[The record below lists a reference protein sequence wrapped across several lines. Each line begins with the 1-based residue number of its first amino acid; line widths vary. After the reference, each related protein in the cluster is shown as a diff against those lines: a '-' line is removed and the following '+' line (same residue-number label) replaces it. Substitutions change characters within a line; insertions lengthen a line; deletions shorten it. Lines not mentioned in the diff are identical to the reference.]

1 MKMTLGRKILIGFMA
16 CALVL
21 LGVAIFSFKNSEK
34 FVASNALVNHS
45 NQVLYEFEQILM
57 SSIDAETGVRGYV
70 ITGDAN
76 FLESFSSANAKAMEQ
91 LDKVKEL
98 TKDNPNQQ
106 KNIEELSKEL
116 KMRFENLNQIIV
128 LRKKGFENARELVAS
143 GEGRQ
148 IQDEIRKTI
157 DKAQEIEHTLLA
169 ERILA
174 SQDDASNFNLVFAF
188 LLLIIIMIL
197 VVVYTIVAANLKAL
211 KSAELE
217 TASKNWLLTG
227 NSELN
232 EKLIGDKSIAQL
244 ANSTISF
251 LCTYLKAN
259 IGAVYLLNNKDNT
272 LMLGGQFA
280 FSSPKDKI
288 TLNEGLIGQAAWEQK
303 QISLTDITEDQL
315 RITSSVLDA
324 KPKNLLITP
333 FLLEGKTVGVIEIGK
348 LTDFNETEKEFIN
361 VSMNSIAIS
370 VNTVQQAEEKEK
382 RAAELSVA
390 NKELAYQNDEK
401 EKRAAELSIAN
412 KELAFQSDEK
422 EKRAAELSIANKE
435 LAYQNDEKEKRAAEL
450 SIANKELAFQN
461 EEKENRAAELSIA
474 NKELAFQNDE
484 KEKRAAELS
493 IANKELA
500 FQNDEKEKRAAELSI
515 ANKEL
520 AFQND
525 EKEKRAAELSIAN
538 KELAYQNDEK
548 EKRAAELSIANK
560 ELAYQNEEKEKRAAE
575 LGIANK
581 ELAYQNEE
589 KEKRAVELSFA
600 NKELST
606 QAEELQIQQEE
617 LRQLNEELEQ
627 QAQNL
632 KQQQEELQMT
642 NEELEEQTQSLE
654 EKNKEV
660 EASKNDIEQKTKQL
674 EISSKYK
681 SEFLANMSHEL
692 RTPLNSLLILS
703 KDLSENRKKN
713 LDEVQVESAEII
725 YKSGHDLLVL
735 INEVLD
741 LSKIEAGKMG
751 INVEKVSLKNL
762 TDTLLRDFKHH
773 AQQKGLKLICKLGKD
788 LPEFIRT
795 DSQRLNQILKNL
807 ISNAIKF
814 TEKGNVTINVNR
826 NSETTL
832 NISVS
837 DTGIGISEDKQTA
850 IFEAF
855 QQAEGGTSRKYGGTG
870 LGLSI
875 SRELAKLLGAEIKLS
890 SQLNEGST
898 FSLIIPLEIHAE
910 LESETV
916 IKLKPIV
923 YTPHSQKDAD
933 YLNYPTIEDDRNTI
947 VKDDK
952 VVLIIEDDLKF
963 ASILLKQANIKGFKC
978 LSAATGE
985 DGLSLASKYKP
996 QAIILDMGLP
1006 GIKGQQ
1012 VLHELKANPSVRHI
1026 PVHVISANDRS
1037 LEPIREGAVEYL
1049 MKPISKNELE
1059 EAFNRIENFVDRKI
1073 KNLLIIEDN
1082 ENSRKAMKILIGN
1095 GDVKCFEAAT
1105 GKEALAMYE
1114 QNHIDCII
1122 LDIGLPDM
1130 SGFDLIHKLEDLKG
1144 HNMPPIIVYTG
1155 KELTK
1160 EENDVLQKYAESII
1174 IKGIKSEERLLD
1186 ETALFLHRTISNLP
1200 ISKQMI
1206 INSLHDKEA
1215 IFHSKK
1221 ILLVDDD
1228 MRNVFALS
1236 KILQERGMEVIKSEN
1251 GKKALEMLDTHADI
1265 DLVLMDIMM
1274 PEMDGYEAM
1283 KRIRSQMKFKN
1294 LPVIALT
1301 AKAMK
1306 DDKQKC
1312 IDAGANDYITKPID
1326 VERLLSLMRVWLSK

>member
-1 MKMTLGRKILIGFMA
+1 MTLGRKIVIGFIA

-21 LGVAIFSFKNSEK
+21 LGVAIFSFKNTEK
-34 FVASNALVNHS
+34 FVASNTLVNVS

-57 SSIDAETGVRGYV
+57 SSVDAETGVRGYV
-70 ITGDAN
+70 ITGDDN
-76 FLESFSSANAKAMEQ
+76 FLKPFTTANIKAIEK
-91 LDKVKEL
+91 LEKVKEL

-106 KNIEELSKEL
+106 NNIEELAKQL
-116 KMRFENLNQIIV
+116 KMRFDNLNTCIT
-128 LRKKGFENARELVAS
+128 LRKENYEKARAFVAS
-143 GEGRQ
+143 GEGKE
-148 IQDEIRKTI
+148 IQDEIRKI
-157 DKAQEIEHTLLA
+157 VDESQELERTLLA
-169 ERILA
+169 QRIQD
-174 SQDDASNFNLVFAF
+174 SQDDASKFNIVFAV
-188 LLLIIIMIL
+188 LLLVIIMIL
-197 VVVYTIVAANLKAL
+197 IVVYTIVTTNLKAL
-211 KSAELE
+211 KNSESE

-227 NSELN
+227 NSALN
-232 EKLIGDKSIAQL
+232 EKLIGDQSIEQL
-244 ANSTISF
+244 ANNTISF

-259 IGAVYLLNNKDNT
+259 IGAVYLFNKKDNT
-272 LMLGGQFA
+272 LIISGKFA
-280 FSSPKDKI
+280 FSSATDSVENFK
-288 TLNEGLIGQAAWEQK
+288 LNEGLIGQAAWEQK
-303 QISLTDITEDQL
+303 QISLTDIAENQI

-324 KPKNLLITP
+324 KPKHLLITP
-333 FLLEGKTVGVIEIGK
+333 FLLDGKTIGVIEIGK

-361 VSMNSIAIS
+361 VSMSSIAIS

-382 RAAELSVA
+382 RAAELAIA

-401 EKRAAELSIAN
+401 EKRAAELGIAN
-412 KELAFQSDEK
+412 KELAYQNDEK
-422 EKRAAELSIANKE
+422 EKRAAELGIANKE

-450 SIANKELAFQN
+450 S
-461 EEKENRAAELSIA
+461 
-474 NKELAFQNDE
+474 
-484 KEKRAAELS
+484 
-493 IANKELA
+493 
-500 FQNDEKEKRAAELSI
+500 
-515 ANKEL
+515 
-520 AFQND
+520 
-525 EKEKRAAELSIAN
+525 
-538 KELAYQNDEK
+538 
-548 EKRAAELSIANK
+548 
-560 ELAYQNEEKEKRAAE
+560 
-575 LGIANK
+575 
-581 ELAYQNEE
+581 
-589 KEKRAVELSFA
+589 FA
-600 NKELST
+600 NKELSN

-660 EASKNDIEQKTKQL
+660 QASKNDIEKKTKQL

-713 LDEVQVESAEII
+713 LDDVQVESAEII

-741 LSKIEAGKMG
+741 LSKIEAGKMA
-751 INVEKVSLKNL
+751 INIEKVALKNF
-762 TDTLLRDFKHH
+762 TDNLLRDFKHQ
-773 AQQKGLKLICKLGKD
+773 AEQKGLKIVCKLAEGI
-788 LPEFIRT
+788 PEFIHT

-807 ISNAIKF
+807 LSNAVKF
-814 TEKGNVTINVNR
+814 TEKGSVTISIDPNTV
-826 NSETTL
+826 TTL
-832 NISVS
+832 NISVT
-837 DTGIGISEDKQTA
+837 DTGIGISEDKQSA

-875 SRELAKLLGAEIKLS
+875 SRELAKLLEGEIKVKSNLDK
-890 SQLNEGST
+890 GST
-898 FSLIIPLEIHAE
+898 FSLIIPLEIHPTQ
-910 LESETV
+910 ESVNE
-916 IKLKPIV
+916 IPIKPIS
-923 YTPHSQKDAD
+923 YAPRSENDIN
-933 YLNYPTIEDDRNTI
+933 YLNYPTIKDDRDTINT
-947 VKDDK
+947 DDK
-952 VVLIIEDDLKF
+952 IVLIIEDDKNF
-963 ASILLKQANIKGFKC
+963 AAILLKQANKKGFKC
-978 LSAATGE
+978 LSASSGE
-985 DGLSLASKYKP
+985 DGLLLAVKYKP

-1006 GIKGQQ
+1006 GIKGKQ
-1012 VLHELKANPSVRHI
+1012 VLHELKENPSVRHI
-1026 PVHVISANDRS
+1026 PVHIISANDRS

-1049 MKPISKNELE
+1049 MKPISKDGLE
-1059 EAFNRIENFVDRKI
+1059 EAFIRIENFVNRKI
-1073 KNLLIIEDN
+1073 KNLLIIEDS
-1082 ENSRKAMKILIGN
+1082 ENSRKAMKVLIGN
-1095 GDVKCFEAAT
+1095 GDVKCYEAGT
-1105 GKEALAMYE
+1105 GKEALE
-1114 QNHIDCII
+1114 LFEHNHIDCII

-1130 SGFDLIHKLEDLKG
+1130 TGFELIHKLGDVKA
-1144 HNMPPIIVYTG
+1144 HNLPPIIVYTG

-1160 EENDVLQKYAESII
+1160 EENNLLHKYAESII

-1200 ISKQMI
+1200 KSKQMM
-1206 INSLHDKEA
+1206 INNLHDKEA

-1236 KILQERGMEVIKSEN
+1236 KILQERGMEVIKSED
-1251 GKKALEMLDTHADI
+1251 GKNALNKLDAHTDI

-1283 KRIRSQMKFKN
+1283 KRIRSQIKFRN
-1294 LPVIALT
+1294 LPIIALT

>member
-1 MKMTLGRKILIGFMA
+1 MKMTLGRKIIIGFIA
-16 CALVL
+16 CAVVL

-34 FVASNALVNHS
+34 FVASNTLVNTS

-57 SSIDAETGVRGYV
+57 SSVDAETGVRGYV
-70 ITGDAN
+70 ISGDTD
-76 FLESFSSANAKAMEQ
+76 FLKPFTSANIKAIEK
-91 LDKVKEL
+91 LENVKEL
-98 TKDNPNQQ
+98 TKDNPIQQ
-106 KNIEELSKEL
+106 NNIEKLSKEL
-116 KMRFENLNQIIV
+116 KLRFDNLNTCIT
-128 LRKKGFENARELVAS
+128 LRKDDYEKAIAFVAS
-143 GEGRQ
+143 GEGKQ
-148 IQDEIRKTI
+148 IQDEIRKII
-157 DKAQEIEHTLLA
+157 DEAQQLERTLLTQ
-169 ERILA
+169 RIEDSA
-174 SQDDASNFNLVFAF
+174 NDAIKFNIVFAI
-188 LLLIIIMIL
+188 LLLVIVLIL
-197 VVVYTIVAANLKAL
+197 IVVYTIVAENLKAL
-211 KSAELE
+211 KSSESE

-232 EKLIGDKSIAQL
+232 EKLIGDQSITQL
-244 ANSTISF
+244 ANNTISF
-251 LCTYLKAN
+251 LCKYLNAN
-259 IGAVYLLNNKDNT
+259 IGAVYLFNEKDNT
-272 LMLGGQFA
+272 LMLNGKFA
-280 FSSPKDKI
+280 FSSAQDTKENFK
-288 TLNEGLIGQAAWEQK
+288 LNEGLIGQAAWEQK
-303 QISLTDITEDQL
+303 QIFLTDISEDQI

-333 FLLEGKTVGVIEIGK
+333 FLLDGKTIGVIEIGK
-348 LTDFNETEKEFIN
+348 LTDFNKTEKEFIN
-361 VSMNSIAIS
+361 ISMNSIAIS

-382 RAAELSVA
+382 RAAELGIA
-390 NKELAYQNDEK
+390 NKELAFQNEEK
-401 EKRAAELSIAN
+401 EKRAAELG
-412 KELAFQSDEK
+412 
-422 EKRAAELSIANKE
+422 IANKE

-450 SIANKELAFQN
+450 AIANE
-461 EEKENRAAELSIA
+461 
-474 NKELAFQNDE
+474 
-484 KEKRAAELS
+484 
-493 IANKELA
+493 
-500 FQNDEKEKRAAELSI
+500 
-515 ANKEL
+515 
-520 AFQND
+520 
-525 EKEKRAAELSIAN
+525 
-538 KELAYQNDEK
+538 
-548 EKRAAELSIANK
+548 
-560 ELAYQNEEKEKRAAE
+560 
-575 LGIANK
+575 

-600 NKELST
+600 NKELSN

-660 EASKNDIEQKTKQL
+660 QASKNDIEKKTKQL

-713 LDEVQVESAEII
+713 LDDVQVESAEII

-741 LSKIEAGKMG
+741 LSKIEAGKMA
-751 INVEKVSLKNL
+751 INIEKVALKNF
-762 TDTLLRDFKHH
+762 TDNLLRDFKHQ
-773 AQQKGLKLICKLGKD
+773 AEQKGLTILCKLAEG

-807 ISNAIKF
+807 LSNAVKF
-814 TEKGNVTINVNR
+814 TEKGTVTISIDPNT
-826 NSETTL
+826 ETTL
-832 NISVS
+832 NISVT
-837 DTGIGISEDKQTA
+837 DTGIGISEDKQSA

-875 SRELAKLLGAEIKLS
+875 SRELAKLLEGEINVKSNLD
-890 SQLNEGST
+890 EGST
-898 FSLIIPLEIHAE
+898 FSLIIPLEIHPVE
-910 LESETV
+910 ESETQIQV
-916 IKLKPIV
+916 KPIS
-923 YTPHSQKDAD
+923 YTPRSENDI
-933 YLNYPTIEDDRNTI
+933 NYVNHPTIEDDRDTI
-947 VKDDK
+947 NADDK
-952 VVLIIEDDLKF
+952 VVLIIEDDRNF
-963 ASILLKQANIKGFKC
+963 ASILLKQANKKGFKC
-978 LSAATGE
+978 LSASSGE
-985 DGLSLASKYKP
+985 DGLLLAAKYKP

-1006 GIKGQQ
+1006 GIKGKQ

-1026 PVHVISANDRS
+1026 PVHIISANDRS

-1049 MKPISKNELE
+1049 MKPISKDGLE
-1059 EAFNRIENFVDRKI
+1059 EAFIRIENFVDRKI
-1073 KNLLIIEDN
+1073 KNLLIIEDS
-1082 ENSRKAMKILIGN
+1082 ENSRKAMKVLIGN
-1095 GDVKCFEAAT
+1095 GDVKCYEAAT
-1105 GKEALAMYE
+1105 GKEALEMFE
-1114 QNHIDCII
+1114 HNHIDCII
-1122 LDIGLPDM
+1122 LDLGLPDM
-1130 SGFDLIHKLEDLKG
+1130 TGFELIHKLGDVKA
-1144 HNMPPIIVYTG
+1144 HNLPPIIVYTG

-1160 EENDVLQKYAESII
+1160 EENNLLHKYAESII

-1186 ETALFLHRTISNLP
+1186 ETALFLHRTINNLP
-1200 ISKQMI
+1200 KSKQIMI
-1206 INSLHDKEA
+1206 HNLHDKEA

-1251 GKKALEMLDTHADI
+1251 GKNALSMLDVHPGI

-1283 KRIRSQMKFKN
+1283 KRIRTQIKFRN
-1294 LPVIALT
+1294 LPIIALT

>member
-1 MKMTLGRKILIGFMA
+1 MKMTLGRKIVLGFIA
-16 CALVL
+16 CAFVL
-21 LGVAIFSFKNSEK
+21 IGVAIFSFKNSEK
-34 FVASNALVNHS
+34 FVVSNALVNNS
-45 NQVLYEFEQILM
+45 NKVLYEFEQILM
-57 SSIDAETGVRGYV
+57 TSVDAETGVRGYV
-70 ITGDAN
+70 ITGDDN
-76 FLESFSSANAKAMEQ
+76 FLKPFTTANTKAIEK
-91 LDKVKEL
+91 LEKVKEL

-106 KNIEELSKEL
+106 NNIEELAKEI
-116 KMRFENLNQIIV
+116 KMRFDNLNTCV
-128 LRKKGFENARELVAS
+128 NLRKKDFEKARVFVAS
-143 GEGRQ
+143 GEGKE
-148 IQDEIRKTI
+148 IQDEIRKII
-157 DKAQEIEHTLLA
+157 DKAQELERTLLTQ
-169 ERILA
+169 RIQDSA
-174 SQDDASNFNLVFAF
+174 DDAIKFNIVFAI
-188 LLLIIIMIL
+188 LLLVIVLIL
-197 VVVYTIVAANLKAL
+197 IVVYSIVAENLKAL
-211 KSAELE
+211 KSSESENAN
-217 TASKNWLLTG
+217 KNWLLTG
-227 NSELN
+227 NSQLN
-232 EKLIGDKSIAQL
+232 EKLIGDQSIAQL

-259 IGAVYLLNNKDNT
+259 IGAVYLLNDKENNLILNGK
-272 LMLGGQFA
+272 FA
-280 FSSPKDKI
+280 FSTAKDTKENFK
-288 TLNEGLIGQAAWEQK
+288 LNEGLIGQAAWEQK
-303 QISLTDITEDQL
+303 QISLTDITENQI
-315 RITSSVLDA
+315 RITSSVLHA

-333 FLLEGKTVGVIEIGK
+333 FLLEGKTIGVIEIGK

-382 RAAELSVA
+382 RAAELA
-390 NKELAYQNDEK
+390 
-401 EKRAAELSIAN
+401 
-412 KELAFQSDEK
+412 
-422 EKRAAELSIANKE
+422 IANKE

-450 SIANKELAFQN
+450 A
-461 EEKENRAAELSIA
+461 
-474 NKELAFQNDE
+474 
-484 KEKRAAELS
+484 
-493 IANKELA
+493 
-500 FQNDEKEKRAAELSI
+500 
-515 ANKEL
+515 
-520 AFQND
+520 
-525 EKEKRAAELSIAN
+525 IAN

-548 EKRAAELSIANK
+548 EKRAAELGIANK
-560 ELAYQNEEKEKRAAE
+560 ELAYQNDEKEKRAAELGIANKELAYQNDEKEKRAAE

-589 KEKRAVELSFA
+589 KEKRASELGIANKELAYQNDEKEKRAVELSFA
-600 NKELST
+600 NKELSN

-660 EASKNDIEQKTKQL
+660 EASKYNIEQKTKQL

-713 LDEVQVESAEII
+713 LDDVQVESAEII

-741 LSKIEAGKMG
+741 LSKIEAGKMA
-751 INVEKVSLKNL
+751 INIEKVALKNF
-762 TDTLLRDFKHH
+762 TDNLLRDFKHQ
-773 AQQKGLKLICKLGKD
+773 AEQKGLTILCKLAAG
-788 LPEFIRT
+788 LPEFIHT

-807 ISNAIKF
+807 LSNAIKF
-814 TEKGNVTINVNR
+814 TEKGSVIISIDQNTD
-826 NSETTL
+826 TTL
-832 NISVS
+832 NISVR

-875 SRELAKLLGAEIKLS
+875 SRELAKLLEGEIKVKSNLDK
-890 SQLNEGST
+890 GST
-898 FSLIIPLEIHAE
+898 FSLIIPLEIHPT
-910 LESETV
+910 LESVNE
-916 IKLKPIV
+916 IPLRPIAYV
-923 YTPHSQKDAD
+923 PRSENDIN
-933 YLNYPTIEDDRNTI
+933 YLNYPTIKDDRDTINT
-947 VKDDK
+947 DDK
-952 VVLIIEDDLKF
+952 IVLIIEDDQNF
-963 ASILLKQANIKGFKC
+963 AAILLKQANKKGFKC
-978 LSAATGE
+978 LSAASGE
-985 DGLSLASKYKP
+985 DGLLLAAKYRP

-1006 GIKGQQ
+1006 GIKGKQ
-1012 VLHELKANPSVRHI
+1012 VLHELKVNPSVRHI
-1026 PVHVISANDRS
+1026 PVHIISANDRS

-1049 MKPISKNELE
+1049 MKPISKDGLE
-1059 EAFNRIENFVDRKI
+1059 EAFNRIENFVNRKI
-1073 KNLLIIEDN
+1073 KNLLIIEDS
-1082 ENSRKAMKILIGN
+1082 ENSRKAMKVLIGN
-1095 GDVKCFEAAT
+1095 GDVKCYEAAT
-1105 GKEALAMYE
+1105 GKEALELFE

-1130 SGFDLIHKLEDLKG
+1130 TGFELIQKLGDVKAHYL
-1144 HNMPPIIVYTG
+1144 PPIIVYTG

-1160 EENDVLQKYAESII
+1160 EENNLLHKYAESII

-1200 ISKQMI
+1200 KSKQMMI
-1206 INSLHDKEA
+1206 HNLHDKEA

-1236 KILQERGMEVIKSEN
+1236 KILQERGMEVIKSED
-1251 GKKALEMLDTHADI
+1251 GKNALNKLEEHTDI

-1283 KRIRSQMKFKN
+1283 KRIRSQIKFRN
-1294 LPVIALT
+1294 LPIIALT

>member
-1 MKMTLGRKILIGFMA
+1 MTLGKKIIIGFIA
-16 CALVL
+16 CVLVL
-21 LGVAIFSFKNSEK
+21 LGVAIFSFKTSEK

-70 ITGDAN
+70 ITGDDN
-76 FLESFSSANAKAMEQ
+76 FLESFSSANIKAMEQ
-91 LDKVKEL
+91 LAKVKEL

-106 KNIEELSKEL
+106 KNIEELAKQL
-116 KMRFENLNQIIV
+116 KMRFDNLNRIIA
-128 LRKKGFENARELVAS
+128 LRKKDFKESRDLVAS

-148 IQDEIRKTI
+148 IQDEIRKRI
-157 DKAQEIEHTLLA
+157 DQAEETEHTLLA
-169 ERILA
+169 ERIQA
-174 SQDDASNFNLVFAF
+174 SQDDANNFNLVFAI
-188 LLLIIIMIL
+188 LLLFIIFIL
-197 VVVYTIVAANLKAL
+197 VVVYTIVASNLKAL

-227 NSELN
+227 NAELN
-232 EKLIGDKSIAQL
+232 EKLIGDQSIVQL
-244 ANSTISF
+244 ANNTISF

-259 IGAVYLLNNKDNT
+259 IGAVYLFNDKDNT
-272 LMLGGQFA
+272 LMLGGKFA
-280 FSSPKDKI
+280 FSSPKDLKEKF
-288 TLNEGLIGQAAWEQK
+288 TLNEGLIGQAAWEQR
-303 QISLTDITEDQL
+303 QISLTDISEDQI
-315 RITSSVLDA
+315 RITSSVLNA

-348 LTDFNETEKEFIN
+348 LTDFNETEKEFIT

-382 RAAELSVA
+382 RAAELS
-390 NKELAYQNDEK
+390 
-401 EKRAAELSIAN
+401 IAN
-412 KELAFQSDEK
+412 KELAFQNE
-422 EKRAAELSIANKE
+422 
-435 LAYQNDEKEKRAAEL
+435 EKEKRAAEL

-461 EEKENRAAELSIA
+461 EEKE
-474 NKELAFQNDE
+474 
-484 KEKRAAELS
+484 KRAAELS

-500 FQNDEKEKRAAELSI
+500 FQNEEKEKRAAELSI

-560 ELAYQNEEKEKRAAE
+560 ELAYQNDEKEKRAAE
-575 LGIANK
+575 LSIANKELAYQNDEKEKRAAELSIANK

-589 KEKRAVELSFA
+589 KEKRAAELSIANKELAYQNEEKEKRAIELSFA

-773 AQQKGLKLICKLGKD
+773 AQQKGLKLICKLGAA
-788 LPEFIRT
+788 LPEFIHT

-814 TEKGNVTINVNR
+814 TEKGSVTISVNR

-832 NISVS
+832 NISVT

-875 SRELAKLLGAEIKLS
+875 SRELAKLLEAEIKLS
-890 SQLNEGST
+890 SKPNQGST
-898 FSLIIPLEIHAE
+898 FSLIIPLEIHPE
-910 LESETV
+910 QESVNT
-916 IKLKPIV
+916 ITLKPV
-923 YTPHSQKDAD
+923 LHTPRPDSYQDKIDAN
-933 YLNYPTIEDDRNTI
+933 YLNYLTIEDDRNTI
-947 VKDDK
+947 KTDDK

-985 DGLSLASKYKP
+985 DGLLLASKYKP

-1026 PVHVISANDRS
+1026 PVHIISANDRS

-1049 MKPISKNELE
+1049 MKPISKDGLE
-1059 EAFNRIENFVDRKI
+1059 EAFNRIENFVNRKM
-1073 KNLLIIEDN
+1073 KNLLIIEDS

-1130 SGFDLIHKLEDLKG
+1130 SGFDLIQKLEDIKG

-1160 EENDVLQKYAESII
+1160 EENNLLQKYAESII

-1200 ISKQMI
+1200 KSKQMI
-1206 INSLHDKEA
+1206 INSLYDKEA

-1283 KRIRSQMKFKN
+1283 KRIRSQEKLKD

>member
-1 MKMTLGRKILIGFMA
+1 MKITLGRKIVIGFIA

-21 LGVAIFSFKNSEK
+21 LGVAVFSFKNSEK
-34 FVASNALVNHS
+34 FVASNTLVNIS
-45 NQVLYEFEQILM
+45 NQVLYEFEQILQF
-57 SSIDAETGVRGYV
+57 SVDAETGVRGYV
-70 ITGDAN
+70 ITGNDDFLKHFKTAN
-76 FLESFSSANAKAMEQ
+76 RKAIDKLEKI
-91 LDKVKEL
+91 KEL
-98 TKDNPNQQ
+98 TKENPNQQ
-106 KNIEELSKEL
+106 NNIEELAKEL
-116 KMRFENLNQIIV
+116 KMRFENLNTCIS
-128 LRKKGFENARELVAS
+128 LRKKDFEEARMFIAS
-143 GEGRQ
+143 GEGKQ
-148 IQDEIRKTI
+148 IQDEIRKII
-157 DKAQEIEHTLLA
+157 DKAQELERTLLVQ
-169 ERILA
+169 RIQDSA
-174 SQDDASNFNLVFAF
+174 DDASKFNIVFGV
-188 LLLIIIMIL
+188 LLLVIVLIL
-197 VVVYTIVAANLKAL
+197 IVVYSIVVTNLRAL
-211 KSAELE
+211 KNSELE

-232 EKLIGDKSIAQL
+232 KKLIGDQSIAQL

-259 IGAVYLLNNKDNT
+259 IGAVYLFNEKEKILILSGK
-272 LMLGGQFA
+272 FA
-280 FSSPKDKI
+280 FSSVKDSKENFK
-288 TLNEGLIGQAAWEQK
+288 LNEGLIGQAAWEQK
-303 QISLTDITEDQL
+303 QISLTDISENQI

-333 FLLEGKTVGVIEIGK
+333 FLLEGKTIGVIEIGK

-382 RAAELSVA
+382 RAAELV
-390 NKELAYQNDEK
+390 
-401 EKRAAELSIAN
+401 
-412 KELAFQSDEK
+412 
-422 EKRAAELSIANKE
+422 IANKE

-450 SIANKELAFQN
+450 G
-461 EEKENRAAELSIA
+461 
-474 NKELAFQNDE
+474 
-484 KEKRAAELS
+484 
-493 IANKELA
+493 
-500 FQNDEKEKRAAELSI
+500 
-515 ANKEL
+515 
-520 AFQND
+520 
-525 EKEKRAAELSIAN
+525 IAN

-548 EKRAAELSIANK
+548 EKRAAELGIANK
-560 ELAYQNEEKEKRAAE
+560 ELAYQNDEKEKRAAE

-581 ELAYQNEE
+581 ELAYQNDEKEKRAAELGIANKELAYQNDEKEKRAAELGIANKELAYQNDE

-600 NKELST
+600 NKELSN

-660 EASKNDIEQKTKQL
+660 EASKNDIERKTKQL

-713 LDEVQVESAEII
+713 LDDIQVESAEII

-741 LSKIEAGKMG
+741 LSKIEAGKMA
-751 INVEKVSLKNL
+751 INIEKVSLKNF
-762 TDTLLRDFKHH
+762 TANLLRDFKHQ
-773 AQQKGLKLICKLGKD
+773 AEQKGLNITYLLASA
-788 LPEFIRT
+788 LPEFIQT

-814 TEKGNVTINVNR
+814 TEKGSVTIRIDPNTD
-826 NSETTL
+826 TTL
-832 NISVS
+832 NISVT
-837 DTGIGISEDKQTA
+837 DTGIGISKDKQTA

-875 SRELAKLLGAEIKLS
+875 SRELAKLLEGEIKVNSNLDK
-890 SQLNEGST
+890 GST
-898 FSLIIPLEIHAE
+898 FSLIIPIEIHPTQDAV
-910 LESETV
+910 SE
-916 IKLKPIV
+916 IPLKPIS
-923 YTPHSQKDAD
+923 YAPRSENESD
-933 YLNYPTIEDDRNTI
+933 YLNYPTIKDDRDTI
-947 VKDDK
+947 KAEDK
-952 VVLIIEDDLKF
+952 IVLIIEDDQNF
-963 ASILLKQANIKGFKC
+963 AMILLKQANIKGFKC
-978 LSAATGE
+978 LSAASGE
-985 DGLSLASKYKP
+985 DGLLLASKYKP

-1006 GIKGQQ
+1006 GIKGKQ
-1012 VLHELKANPSVRHI
+1012 VLHELKVNPSVRHI
-1026 PVHVISANDRS
+1026 PVHIISANDRS

-1049 MKPISKNELE
+1049 MKPISKDGLE
-1059 EAFNRIENFVDRKI
+1059 EAFNRIENFVNRKI
-1073 KNLLIIEDN
+1073 KNLLIIEDS
-1082 ENSRKAMKILIGN
+1082 ENSRKAMKVLIGN
-1095 GDVKCFEAAT
+1095 GDVKCYEAAT
-1105 GKEALAMYE
+1105 GKEALDLFE

-1122 LDIGLPDM
+1122 LDLGLPDM
-1130 SGFDLIHKLEDLKG
+1130 TGFELIHKLEDIRG
-1144 HNMPPIIVYTG
+1144 HYLPPIIVYTG

-1160 EENDVLQKYAESII
+1160 EENNLLHKYAESII

-1200 ISKQMI
+1200 KSKQMI
-1206 INSLHDKEA
+1206 INNLHDKEA

-1236 KILQERGMEVIKSEN
+1236 KILQERGMDVIKSEN
-1251 GKKALEMLDTHADI
+1251 GKNALNMLDLHSDI

-1283 KRIRSQMKFKN
+1283 IRIRSQIKFRN
-1294 LPVIALT
+1294 LPIIALT

>member
-1 MKMTLGRKILIGFMA
+1 MTLGRKIVLGFSA
-16 CALVL
+16 CAVVL
-21 LGVAIFSFKNSEK
+21 IAVAIFSFKNSEK
-34 FVASNALVNHS
+34 FAASNAWVNHS
-45 NQVLYEFEQILM
+45 NEVIYYFDQILI
-57 SSIDAETGVRGYV
+57 SNIDAETGVRGYV
-70 ITGDAN
+70 ISGKTN
-76 FLESFSSANAKAMEQ
+76 FLQPFSSSYTKIIKDLTNLK
-91 LDKVKEL
+91 KL
-98 TKDNPNQQ
+98 TKDNPKQQ
-106 KNIEELSKEL
+106 KNIEELEKEL
-116 KMRFENLNQIIV
+116 KMRFENLNKCIAI
-128 LRKKGFENARELVAS
+128 RKNDFEKAKEFVAS
-143 GEGRQ
+143 GQGKK
-148 IQDEIRKTI
+148 IQDEIRKII
-157 DKAQEIEHTLLA
+157 DKAQETERSLLIK
-169 ERILA
+169 RIHI
-174 SQDDASNFNLVFAF
+174 SENDASKFNLVFAF
-188 LLLIIIMIL
+188 LLLIIILIL
-197 VVVYTIVAANLKAL
+197 LVVYTIVTENLKAL
-211 KSAELE
+211 KKSEAE

-232 EKLIGDKSIAQL
+232 EKLIGNQNLTQL
-244 ANSTISF
+244 ANNTISF
-251 LCTYLKAN
+251 LCNYLNAN
-259 IGAVYLLNNKDNT
+259 IGAVYLLNDYDNT
-272 LMLGGQFA
+272 LIINGKFA
-280 FSSPKDKI
+280 FSSLKEGNEIFK
-288 TLNEGLIGQAAWEQK
+288 LNEGLIGQAAWEQK
-303 QISLTDITEDQL
+303 QILVTDITEDQI
-315 RITSSVLDA
+315 RITSAVLDA
-324 KPKNLLITP
+324 KPKNVLITP
-333 FLLEGKTVGVIEIGK
+333 FLLDGKTIGVIEIGK
-348 LTDFNETEKEFIN
+348 FADFNETEKEFIN

-382 RAAELSVA
+382 RAAELAIA
-390 NKELAYQNDEK
+390 NEELAYQNEEK
-401 EKRAAELSIAN
+401 EKRAAELGIAN
-412 KELAFQSDEK
+412 
-422 EKRAAELSIANKE
+422 R
-435 LAYQNDEKEKRAAEL
+435 
-450 SIANKELAFQN
+450 
-461 EEKENRAAELSIA
+461 
-474 NKELAFQNDE
+474 
-484 KEKRAAELS
+484 
-493 IANKELA
+493 
-500 FQNDEKEKRAAELSI
+500 
-515 ANKEL
+515 
-520 AFQND
+520 
-525 EKEKRAAELSIAN
+525 
-538 KELAYQNDEK
+538 
-548 EKRAAELSIANK
+548 

-589 KEKRAVELSFA
+589 KEKRAVELRYA

-606 QAEELQIQQEE
+606 QAEELQMQQEE

-654 EKNKEV
+654 QKNKEV

-713 LDEVQVESAEII
+713 LDDIQVESAEII

-741 LSKIEAGKMG
+741 LSKIEAGKMA
-751 INVEKVSLKNL
+751 INIEKLSLKNF
-762 TDTLLRDFKHH
+762 TDNLVRDFRHQ
-773 AQQKGLKLICKLGKD
+773 AEQKGLKLVCKLGAD
-788 LPEFIRT
+788 LPEFIHT
-795 DSQRLNQILKNL
+795 DAQRLNQILKNL
-807 ISNAIKF
+807 LSNAIKF
-814 TEKGNVTINVNR
+814 TEKGTVTMSIDPNTA
-826 NSETTL
+826 TTL
-832 NISVS
+832 NISVT
-837 DTGIGISEDKQTA
+837 DTGIGISDDKQTA

-875 SRELAKLLGAEIKLS
+875 SRELAKLLEAEIKLS
-890 SQLNEGST
+890 SELNHGST
-898 FSLIIPLEIHAE
+898 FSLIIPIEIHAE
-910 LESETV
+910 QEAVSAVKVKPAVYAPRSE
-916 IKLKPIV
+916 
-923 YTPHSQKDAD
+923 KDQSF
-933 YLNYPTIEDDRNTI
+933 LNYGTIEDDRNTI
-947 VKDDK
+947 ITDDK
-952 VVLIIEDDLKF
+952 VVLIIEDDRNF
-963 ASILLKQANIKGFKC
+963 ASILLKQANKKGFKC

-985 DGLSLASKYKP
+985 DGLLLASKYKP

-1026 PVHVISANDRS
+1026 PVHIMSANDRS

-1049 MKPISKNELE
+1049 MKPISKDGLE
-1059 EAFNRIENFVDRKI
+1059 EAFNRIENFVNRKI

-1082 ENSRKAMKILIGN
+1082 ENARKAMKILIGN
-1095 GDVKCFEAAT
+1095 GDVQCFEAAT
-1105 GKEALAMYE
+1105 GKGALESYE
-1114 QNHIDCII
+1114 QNNIDCII

-1130 SGFDLIHKLEDLKG
+1130 SGFDLIQKLEDIKG

-1160 EENDVLQKYAESII
+1160 EENDLLHKYAESII

-1200 ISKQMI
+1200 KSKQLI
-1206 INSLHDKEA
+1206 INNLHDKEA

-1236 KILQERGMEVIKSEN
+1236 KILQERGLEVIKSEN
-1251 GKKALEMLDTHADI
+1251 GKIALEMLDKHTHI
-1265 DLVLMDIMM
+1265 DMVLMDIMM

-1283 KRIRSQMKFKN
+1283 KRIRSQVKFRN

>member
-1 MKMTLGRKILIGFMA
+1 MEMTLGRKIVIGFIA

-57 SSIDAETGVRGYV
+57 SSVDAETGVRGYV
-70 ITGDAN
+70 ITGDDD
-76 FLESFSSANAKAMEQ
+76 FLKPFTSANTKVTEQ
-91 LDKVKEL
+91 LDKIKEL

-106 KNIEELSKEL
+106 KYIAELAKEI
-116 KMRFENLNQIIV
+116 KMRFDNLNKCIA
-128 LRKKGFENARELVAS
+128 LRKTDFKKAIEFVAS
-143 GEGRQ
+143 GEGKQ
-148 IQDEIRKTI
+148 LQDEIRKTI
-157 DKAQEIEHTLLA
+157 DKAQELEHTLLA
-169 ERILA
+169 ERIQI
-174 SQDDASNFNLVFAF
+174 SEDDASKFNIVFAV
-188 LLLIIIMIL
+188 LLLVIIMIL
-197 VVVYTIVAANLKAL
+197 VVVYTIVATNLKAL
-211 KSAELE
+211 KSSESE
-217 TASKNWLLTG
+217 TANKNWLLTG

-232 EKLIGDKSIAQL
+232 EKLIGDQNIAQL

-259 IGAVYLLNNKDNT
+259 IGAVYLFNDKENT
-272 LMLGGQFA
+272 LILSGKFA
-280 FSSPKDKI
+280 FSSAKDTKEEFK
-288 TLNEGLIGQAAWEQK
+288 LNEGLIGQAAWEQK
-303 QISLTDITEDQL
+303 QISLTAISEDQI
-315 RITSSVLDA
+315 RITSSVLNA

-333 FLLEGKTVGVIEIGK
+333 FLLEGKTIGVIEIGK
-348 LTDFNETEKEFIN
+348 LTDFNETEKEFIS

-382 RAAELSVA
+382 RAAELA
-390 NKELAYQNDEK
+390 
-401 EKRAAELSIAN
+401 
-412 KELAFQSDEK
+412 
-422 EKRAAELSIANKE
+422 IANKE

-450 SIANKELAFQN
+450 G
-461 EEKENRAAELSIA
+461 
-474 NKELAFQNDE
+474 
-484 KEKRAAELS
+484 
-493 IANKELA
+493 
-500 FQNDEKEKRAAELSI
+500 
-515 ANKEL
+515 
-520 AFQND
+520 
-525 EKEKRAAELSIAN
+525 IAN

-548 EKRAAELSIANK
+548 EKRAAELGIANK
-560 ELAYQNEEKEKRAAE
+560 ELAYQNDEKEKRATELGIANKELAYQNDEKEKRAAE

-581 ELAYQNEE
+581 ELAYQNDEKENRAAELGIANKELAYQNDEKEKRAAELVIANKELAYQNDE

-600 NKELST
+600 NKELSN

-627 QAQNL
+627 QAQDL

-725 YKSGHDLLVL
+725 YKSGHDLLIL

-741 LSKIEAGKMG
+741 LSKIEAGKMS
-751 INVEKVSLKNL
+751 INVEKVSLKNF
-762 TDTLLRDFKHH
+762 TDELLRDFKHQ
-773 AQQKGLKLICKLGKD
+773 AQQKGLKLVCKLAGA
-788 LPEFIRT
+788 LPEFIYT

-814 TEKGNVTINVNR
+814 TEKGSVTIRIDPNT
-826 NSETTL
+826 ETTL
-832 NISVS
+832 NISVT

-875 SRELAKLLGAEIKLS
+875 SRELAKLLEAEIKLS
-890 SQLNEGST
+890 SKLNQGST
-898 FSLIIPLEIHAE
+898 FSLIIPLEIHPE
-910 LESETV
+910 QESV
-916 IKLKPIV
+916 SIIPLKPV
-923 YTPHSQKDAD
+923 LYTPRSENEST
-933 YLNYPTIEDDRNTI
+933 YLNYATIEDDRNLI
-947 VKDDK
+947 NKNDK
-952 VVLIIEDDLKF
+952 VVLIIEDDRNF
-963 ASILLKQANIKGFKC
+963 ASILLKQANKKGFKC

-985 DGLSLASKYKP
+985 DGLLLASKYKP

-1006 GIKGQQ
+1006 GIKGKQ

-1026 PVHVISANDRS
+1026 PVHIISANDRS

-1049 MKPISKNELE
+1049 MKPISKDGLE
-1059 EAFNRIENFVDRKI
+1059 EAFNRIENFVNRKI

-1105 GKEALAMYE
+1105 GKEALELYE
-1114 QNHIDCII
+1114 QNYIDCII

-1130 SGFDLIHKLEDLKG
+1130 SGFDLIHKLEDIKG

-1160 EENDVLQKYAESII
+1160 EENNLLQKYAESII

-1200 ISKQMI
+1200 KSKQMI
-1206 INSLHDKEA
+1206 INSLYDKEA

-1251 GKKALEMLDTHADI
+1251 GKNALDMLDTHTDI

-1283 KRIRSQMKFKN
+1283 KRIRSQIKFKN
-1294 LPVIALT
+1294 LPMIALT

-1326 VERLLSLMRVWLSK
+1326 VERLLLLMRVWLSK

>member
-1 MKMTLGRKILIGFMA
+1 MEMTLGRKIVLGFTA
-16 CALVL
+16 CVLVL
-21 LGVAIFSFKNSEK
+21 LVVAIFSFKTSEK
-34 FVASNALVNHS
+34 FVTSNVLVNRS

-57 SSIDAETGVRGYV
+57 SSVDAETGARGYV
-70 ITGDAN
+70 ITGDDT
-76 FLESFSSANAKAMEQ
+76 FLQPFASAKTKSTS
-91 LDKVKEL
+91 LLVKVKEL
-98 TKDNPNQQ
+98 TTDNPNQQ
-106 KNIEELSKEL
+106 KNVEELGKEL
-116 KMRFENLNQIIV
+116 KLRFDNLNKCITI
-128 LRKKGFENARELVAS
+128 RKNDFEKARAFVAS
-143 GEGRQ
+143 GEGKQ
-148 IQDEIRKTI
+148 IQDEIRETI
-157 DKAQEIEHTLLA
+157 NKAQGLERTLLTK
-169 ERILA
+169 RIQD
-174 SQDDASNFNLVFAF
+174 SEDDANNFNLVFVI
-188 LLLIIIMIL
+188 LLLIIIAIL
-197 VVVYTIVAANLKAL
+197 VIVYSIVATNLKAL
-211 KSAELE
+211 KKSESE

-232 EKLIGDKSIAQL
+232 EKLIGDQSIVQL
-244 ANSTISF
+244 ANNTISF
-251 LCTYLKAN
+251 LCNYLKAN
-259 IGAVYLLNNKDNT
+259 IGAVYLLNDKDDT
-272 LMLGGQFA
+272 LMLSGKFA
-280 FSSPKDKI
+280 FSSSQDTQENFK
-288 TLNEGLIGQAAWEQK
+288 LNEGLIGQAAWEQK
-303 QISLTDITEDQL
+303 QISLTDISEDQI
-315 RITSSVLDA
+315 RITSSVLNA

-333 FLLEGKTVGVIEIGK
+333 FLLDGKTLGVIEIGK
-348 LTDFNETEKEFIN
+348 FSDFDETEKEFIN

-370 VNTVQQAEEKEK
+370 INTVQQAEEKQKRAAELAIVNEKLAFQNVEKEKRAAELVIANEELAFQYEEKEK
-382 RAAELSVA
+382 RAAELS
-390 NKELAYQNDEK
+390 
-401 EKRAAELSIAN
+401 
-412 KELAFQSDEK
+412 
-422 EKRAAELSIANKE
+422 
-435 LAYQNDEKEKRAAEL
+435 
-450 SIANKELAFQN
+450 
-461 EEKENRAAELSIA
+461 
-474 NKELAFQNDE
+474 
-484 KEKRAAELS
+484 
-493 IANKELA
+493 
-500 FQNDEKEKRAAELSI
+500 
-515 ANKEL
+515 
-520 AFQND
+520 
-525 EKEKRAAELSIAN
+525 
-538 KELAYQNDEK
+538 
-548 EKRAAELSIANK
+548 
-560 ELAYQNEEKEKRAAE
+560 
-575 LGIANK
+575 
-581 ELAYQNEE
+581 
-589 KEKRAVELSFA
+589 FA

-606 QAEELQIQQEE
+606 LAEELQMQQEE

-713 LDEVQVESAEII
+713 LDDVQVESAEII

-741 LSKIEAGKMG
+741 LSKIEAGKMS
-751 INVEKVSLKNL
+751 INVEKIALKSF
-762 TDTLLRDFKHH
+762 TDNLLRDFRHL
-773 AQQKGLKLICKLGKD
+773 AQQKGLELVCKLSTD
-788 LPEFIRT
+788 LPEFIHT
-795 DSQRLNQILKNL
+795 DAQRLNQILKNL
-807 ISNAIKF
+807 LSNAIKF
-814 TEKGNVTINVNR
+814 TEKGSVTISVDR
-826 NSETTL
+826 NTATTL
-832 NISVS
+832 NISVT
-837 DTGIGISEDKQTA
+837 DTGIGIPEDKQA
-850 IFEAF
+850 AVFEAF

-875 SRELAKLLGAEIKLS
+875 SRELAKLLEAEIKLS
-890 SQLNEGST
+890 SELNEGST
-898 FSLIIPLEIHAE
+898 FSLIIPLEIHPE
-910 LESETV
+910 QESVSTVKVKPVSYAPRSLNETTF
-916 IKLKPIV
+916 I
-923 YTPHSQKDAD
+923 
-933 YLNYPTIEDDRNTI
+933 NYSTIEDDRDTINTE
-947 VKDDK
+947 DK
-952 VVLIIEDDLKF
+952 IVLIIEDDQNF
-963 ASILLKQANIKGFKC
+963 ASILLKQANKKGFKG

-985 DGLSLASKYKP
+985 DGLLLAAKYKP

-1012 VLHELKANPSVRHI
+1012 VLHELKANPSIRHI
-1026 PVHVISANDRS
+1026 PVHIISANDRS

-1049 MKPISKNELE
+1049 MKPISKDGLE
-1059 EAFNRIENFVDRKI
+1059 EAFNRIENFVNRKI

-1095 GDVKCFEAAT
+1095 GDVKCYEAAT
-1105 GKEALAMYE
+1105 GKDALEMYQ

-1130 SGFDLIHKLEDLKG
+1130 SGFDLIQKLEDIKG

-1160 EENDVLQKYAESII
+1160 EENDLLHKYAESII

-1200 ISKQMI
+1200 TSKQMI
-1206 INSLHDKEA
+1206 INNLYDKEA

-1283 KRIRSQMKFKN
+1283 KRIRSQVKFRN

>member
-1 MKMTLGRKILIGFMA
+1 MKMTLGRKIVIGFIA
-16 CALVL
+16 CAVVL

-34 FVASNALVNHS
+34 FVASNTLVNDS

-57 SSIDAETGVRGYV
+57 SSVDAETGVRGYV
-70 ITGDAN
+70 ITGDDDFLKPFTTAN
-76 FLESFSSANAKAMEQ
+76 TKIIEKLE
-91 LDKVKEL
+91 KVKEL

-106 KNIEELSKEL
+106 NNIEELAKEL
-116 KMRFENLNQIIV
+116 KLRFDNLNTCIT
-128 LRKKGFENARELVAS
+128 LRKDDFEKARAFVTS
-143 GEGRQ
+143 GEGKE
-148 IQDEIRKTI
+148 IQDEIRKII
-157 DKAQEIEHTLLA
+157 DESQELERTLLA
-169 ERILA
+169 QRIQD
-174 SQDDASNFNLVFAF
+174 SQDDASKFNIVFAV
-188 LLLIIIMIL
+188 LLLVIVMIL
-197 VVVYTIVAANLKAL
+197 IVVYTIVATNLKAL
-211 KSAELE
+211 KNSESE

-232 EKLIGDKSIAQL
+232 EKLIGDQSIAQL
-244 ANSTISF
+244 ANNTISF
-251 LCTYLKAN
+251 LCTYLNAN
-259 IGAVYLLNNKDNT
+259 IGAVYLFNEKDNT
-272 LMLGGQFA
+272 LMLSGKFA
-280 FSSPKDKI
+280 FSSAQETKENFK
-288 TLNEGLIGQAAWEQK
+288 LNEGLIGQAAWEQK
-303 QISLTDITEDQL
+303 QISLTDISEDQI

-333 FLLEGKTVGVIEIGK
+333 FLLDGKTIGVIEIGK
-348 LTDFNETEKEFIN
+348 LTDFNHTEKEFIN

-382 RAAELSVA
+382 RAAELA
-390 NKELAYQNDEK
+390 
-401 EKRAAELSIAN
+401 IAN
-412 KELAFQSDEK
+412 KELAF
-422 EKRAAELSIANKE
+422 
-435 LAYQNDEKEKRAAEL
+435 
-450 SIANKELAFQN
+450 
-461 EEKENRAAELSIA
+461 
-474 NKELAFQNDE
+474 
-484 KEKRAAELS
+484 
-493 IANKELA
+493 
-500 FQNDEKEKRAAELSI
+500 
-515 ANKEL
+515 
-520 AFQND
+520 
-525 EKEKRAAELSIAN
+525 
-538 KELAYQNDEK
+538 
-548 EKRAAELSIANK
+548 
-560 ELAYQNEEKEKRAAE
+560 QNEEKEKRAAE

-581 ELAYQNEE
+581 ELAYQNDEKEKRAAELAIANEELAFQNEE

-600 NKELST
+600 NKELSN

-660 EASKNDIEQKTKQL
+660 QASKNDIEQKTKQL

-741 LSKIEAGKMG
+741 LSKIEAGKMA
-751 INVEKVSLKNL
+751 INIEKIALKNF
-762 TDTLLRDFKHH
+762 TDNLLRDFKHQ
-773 AQQKGLKLICKLGKD
+773 AEQKGLTILCKLAAG
-788 LPEFIRT
+788 LPEFIHT

-807 ISNAIKF
+807 LSNAIKF
-814 TEKGNVTINVNR
+814 TEKGSVTISIDPNT
-826 NSETTL
+826 ETTL
-832 NISVS
+832 NISVR

-875 SRELAKLLGAEIKLS
+875 SRELAKLLEGEIKVKSHLDK
-890 SQLNEGST
+890 GST
-898 FSLIIPLEIHAE
+898 FSLIIPLEIHPVQE
-910 LESETV
+910 PDTEIQV
-916 IKLKPIV
+916 KPIL
-923 YTPHSQKDAD
+923 YTPRSQNDIN
-933 YLNYPTIEDDRNTI
+933 YLNYPTIEDDRDTINT
-947 VKDDK
+947 DDK
-952 VVLIIEDDLKF
+952 IVLIIEDDRNF
-963 ASILLKQANIKGFKC
+963 AAILLKQANKKGFKC
-978 LSAATGE
+978 LSASSGE
-985 DGLSLASKYKP
+985 DGLLLAAKYKP

-1006 GIKGQQ
+1006 GIKGKQ
-1012 VLHELKANPSVRHI
+1012 VLHELKVNPSVRHI
-1026 PVHVISANDRS
+1026 PVHIISANDRS

-1049 MKPISKNELE
+1049 MKPISKDGLE
-1059 EAFNRIENFVDRKI
+1059 EAFIRIENFVNRKI
-1073 KNLLIIEDN
+1073 KNLLIIEDS
-1082 ENSRKAMKILIGN
+1082 ENSRKAMKVLIGS
-1095 GDVKCFEAAT
+1095 GDVKCYEAGT
-1105 GKEALAMYE
+1105 GKEALE
-1114 QNHIDCII
+1114 LFEHNHIDCII

-1130 SGFDLIHKLEDLKG
+1130 TGFELIHKLGDVKA
-1144 HNMPPIIVYTG
+1144 HNLPPIIVYTG

-1160 EENDVLQKYAESII
+1160 EENNLLHKYAESII

-1200 ISKQMI
+1200 KSKQMM
-1206 INSLHDKEA
+1206 INNLHDKEA

-1236 KILQERGMEVIKSEN
+1236 KILQERGMEVIKSED
-1251 GKKALEMLDTHADI
+1251 GKNALNMLEVHTDI

-1283 KRIRSQMKFKN
+1283 KRIRSQIKFRN
-1294 LPVIALT
+1294 LPIIALT

>member
-1 MKMTLGRKILIGFMA
+1 MKMTLGRKIVIGFIA
-16 CALVL
+16 CAVVL

-34 FVASNALVNHS
+34 FVASNTLVNTS

-57 SSIDAETGVRGYV
+57 SSVDAETGVRGYV
-70 ITGDAN
+70 ITGDDD
-76 FLESFSSANAKAMEQ
+76 FLKPFTSANIKAIEK
-91 LDKVKEL
+91 LENVKKL
-98 TKDNPNQQ
+98 TKDNPIQQ
-106 KNIEELSKEL
+106 NNIEKLSKEL
-116 KMRFENLNQIIV
+116 KLRFDNLNTCIT
-128 LRKKGFENARELVAS
+128 LRKADYEKARAFVVL
-143 GEGRQ
+143 GEGKQ
-148 IQDEIRKTI
+148 IQDEIRKII
-157 DKAQEIEHTLLA
+157 DEAQQLERTLLTQ
-169 ERILA
+169 RIEDSA
-174 SQDDASNFNLVFAF
+174 NDAIKFNIVFAI
-188 LLLIIIMIL
+188 LLLVIVLIL
-197 VVVYTIVAANLKAL
+197 IVVYNIVAENLKAL
-211 KSAELE
+211 KSSESENAN
-217 TASKNWLLTG
+217 KNWLLTG

-232 EKLIGDKSIAQL
+232 EKLIGDQSITQL
-244 ANSTISF
+244 ANNTISF
-251 LCTYLKAN
+251 LCKYLNAN
-259 IGAVYLLNNKDNT
+259 IGAVYLFNKKDNT
-272 LMLGGQFA
+272 LMLSGKFA
-280 FSSPKDKI
+280 FSSAQDTKENFK
-288 TLNEGLIGQAAWEQK
+288 LNEGLIGQAAWEQK
-303 QISLTDITEDQL
+303 QIFLTDISEDQI
-315 RITSSVLDA
+315 RITSSILDT

-333 FLLEGKTVGVIEIGK
+333 FLLDGKTIGVIEIGK
-348 LTDFNETEKEFIN
+348 LTDFNKTEKEFIN
-361 VSMNSIAIS
+361 ISMNSIAIS

-382 RAAELSVA
+382 RAAELGIA
-390 NKELAYQNDEK
+390 NKELAFQNEEK
-401 EKRAAELSIAN
+401 EKRAAELG
-412 KELAFQSDEK
+412 
-422 EKRAAELSIANKE
+422 IANKE

-450 SIANKELAFQN
+450 AIANE
-461 EEKENRAAELSIA
+461 
-474 NKELAFQNDE
+474 
-484 KEKRAAELS
+484 
-493 IANKELA
+493 
-500 FQNDEKEKRAAELSI
+500 
-515 ANKEL
+515 
-520 AFQND
+520 
-525 EKEKRAAELSIAN
+525 
-538 KELAYQNDEK
+538 
-548 EKRAAELSIANK
+548 
-560 ELAYQNEEKEKRAAE
+560 
-575 LGIANK
+575 

-600 NKELST
+600 NKELSN

-660 EASKNDIEQKTKQL
+660 QASKNDIEKKTKQL

-713 LDEVQVESAEII
+713 LDDVQVESAEII

-741 LSKIEAGKMG
+741 LSKIEAGKMA
-751 INVEKVSLKNL
+751 INIEKVALKNF
-762 TDTLLRDFKHH
+762 TDNLLRDFKHQ
-773 AQQKGLKLICKLGKD
+773 AEQKGLTILCKLADG

-807 ISNAIKF
+807 LSNAIKF
-814 TEKGNVTINVNR
+814 TEKGTVTISIDLNT
-826 NSETTL
+826 ETTL
-832 NISVS
+832 NISIT
-837 DTGIGISEDKQTA
+837 DTGIGISEDKQSA

-875 SRELAKLLGAEIKLS
+875 SRELAKLLEGEIKVKSNLDK
-890 SQLNEGST
+890 GST
-898 FSLIIPLEIHAE
+898 FSLIIPLEIHPVE
-910 LESETV
+910 ESETEIQV
-916 IKLKPIV
+916 KPIS
-923 YTPHSQKDAD
+923 YTPRSENDI
-933 YLNYPTIEDDRNTI
+933 NYVNHPTIEDDRDTI
-947 VKDDK
+947 NADDK
-952 VVLIIEDDLKF
+952 VVLIIEDDRNF
-963 ASILLKQANIKGFKC
+963 AAILLKQANKKGFKC
-978 LSAATGE
+978 LSASSGE
-985 DGLSLASKYKP
+985 DGLLLAAKYKP

-1006 GIKGQQ
+1006 GIKGKQ

-1026 PVHVISANDRS
+1026 PVHIISANDRS

-1049 MKPISKNELE
+1049 MKPISKDGLE
-1059 EAFNRIENFVDRKI
+1059 EAFIRIENFVDRKI
-1073 KNLLIIEDN
+1073 KNLLIIEDS
-1082 ENSRKAMKILIGN
+1082 ENSRKAMKVLIGN
-1095 GDVKCFEAAT
+1095 GDVKCYEAAT
-1105 GKEALAMYE
+1105 GKEALEMFE
-1114 QNHIDCII
+1114 HNHIDCII

-1130 SGFDLIHKLEDLKG
+1130 TGFELIHKLGDVKA
-1144 HNMPPIIVYTG
+1144 HNLPPIIVYTG

-1160 EENDVLQKYAESII
+1160 EENNLLHKYAESII

-1186 ETALFLHRTISNLP
+1186 ETALFLHRTINNLP
-1200 ISKQMI
+1200 KSKQIMI
-1206 INSLHDKEA
+1206 HNLHDKEA

-1236 KILQERGMEVIKSEN
+1236 KILQERGMQVIKSEN
-1251 GKKALEMLDTHADI
+1251 GKNALSMLDVHPGI

-1283 KRIRSQMKFKN
+1283 KRIRTQIKFRN
-1294 LPVIALT
+1294 LPIIALT